1 VLVRLEASHLHVFFT
16 RPWIL
21 LARCFLSSVLPRTGF
36 PCCCDSLCRPSPCRC
51 SGVSRP
57 RVAARFPSPPLS
69 QSRRPVFSFL
79 RDGQALSLLPIFLSA
94 RSRAYVFDLS
104 LAFLRS
110 DFILSSAHA
119 VALVPAWART
129 GAPTAMLLLK
139 FSFGSSK
146 VSIFVWISVWIVAKT
161 HPGYV
166 LELPDQRIRAFLVLI
181 ALNRL
186 IPEYVRKLFGKI
198 PVRI

>member
-1 VLVRLEASHLHVFFT
+1 
-16 RPWIL
+16 
-21 LARCFLSSVLPRTGF
+21 
-36 PCCCDSLCRPSPCRC
+36 
-51 SGVSRP
+51 
-57 RVAARFPSPPLS
+57 
-69 QSRRPVFSFL
+69 
-79 RDGQALSLLPIFLSA
+79 
-94 RSRAYVFDLS
+94 
-104 LAFLRS
+104 
-110 DFILSSAHA
+110 